1 MGTKYEVNVSER
13 VTYDET
19 FLYYV
24 TLSDEE
30 TTNIEKSLKEKILKG
45 EFDDFGFDTA
55 SYVDSDELTVQDYK
69 KIN

>member
-1 MGTKYEVNVSER
+1 MGNKYEVTVSEK

-30 TTNIEKSLKEKILKG
+30 TTNVEKLLKEKILKG
-45 EFDDFGFDTA
+45 EFDDFGFDRA

>member
-1 MGTKYEVNVSER
+1 MGNRYEVTVSER

-30 TTNIEKSLKEKILKG
+30 TTNVEKLLKEKILSGK
-45 EFDDFGFDTA
+45 FDDFGFDTA
-55 SYVDSDELTVQDYK
+55 SYVDSDKLTIQDYK

>member
-30 TTNIEKSLKEKILKG
+30 TTNIEKLLKEKILKG